1 MTQRIGKENLNECD
15 NDNMSSENNNLLPS
29 ITEHVV
35 QRPPRPPESAMGPYF
50 QFITTDLENMLWIGS
65 VLIFRHVS
73 YEQPTIEFTAK
84 VKVDYDWEILYEDLF
99 DMRAYRINLN
109 IELPK
114 GNADEKINWII
125 NWGDYSTNG
134 QFHIAQYD
142 QKWRGAFFSCNGFD
156 ATVSKEIALG
166 LTYDTVW
173 NHLLS
178 CHEQNP
184 FHLLVW
190 GGDQNYNDFVIDD
203 VPFLQDWSKLEW
215 DKKWT
220 HQFPDESK
228 HEVEQYYFNNYAE
241 HWGRRPEMK
250 KALESIP
257 SVMMWDDHDIYDG
270 AGSYPSIILNC
281 PIMLGL
287 LEIAQK
293 MRLLFQH
300 HTTPEKARK
309 HRLFGYQ
316 GHNFL
321 AQCGPNLALLG
332 ADGRTERDDKTVQ
345 HEKTW
350 DLIFEKLDSDLENV
364 KHLIVL
370 FAVPFTFA
378 RFKMAE
384 SILEA
389 WKKISMRWRNIPF
402 SEHTN
407 SVFGL
412 PEIYDDLV
420 DEWTHE
426 LHIDERN
433 RVLSRF
439 QEIAQKKRIRITFF
453 SGDVH
458 CCGVGR
464 FKTREK
470 NDLSDIND
478 SKLMYQ
484 IISSAIVNR
493 PPPTIVIRVAHFFTA
508 TWYPIADT
516 EERFLDFFTRAPENG
531 ARLFLKKLLPNRNWC
546 YFEQCT
552 TMDSTLTHSI
562 IQTGF
567 LERFF
572 WPIIHFLLLLIG
584 LGWISEW
591 LDRKTTLPV
600 VHRCQKE
607 SSSLSHSTS
616 ELEEEEE
623 TNNLKIQFWLEN
635 NEKKKRGPRFASYEL
650 FIPSLK

>member
-1 MTQRIGKENLNECD
+1 MAERIGKESLNEYDTD
-15 NDNMSSENNNLLPS
+15 NAGSENNDLLQTV
-29 ITEHVV
+29 TEDVV
-35 QRPPRPPESAMGPYF
+35 MRPPRPPEQAMGPYF

-73 YEQPTIEFTAK
+73 YDQPTIEFTTT
-84 VKVDYDWEILYEDLF
+84 VKIDYDWETLYENIF

-109 IELPK
+109 IELPQ
-114 GNADEKINWII
+114 GTGDEKIGWII
-125 NWGDYSTNG
+125 NWGDKTTNG
-134 QFHIAQYD
+134 LFHIAQYD

-156 ATVSKEIALG
+156 ATVSKEVALG
-166 LTYDTVW
+166 LTYNTVW

-178 CHEQNP
+178 CHDENP
-184 FHLLVW
+184 FHLLIW

-203 VPFLQDWSKLEW
+203 VPFLQDWSHLGW

-220 HQFPDESK
+220 HEFSVEGK
-228 HEVEQYYFNNYAE
+228 YEVEQYYFNNYAE
-241 HWGRRPEMK
+241 HWARRPEMI
-250 KALESIP
+250 KALGSIP
-257 SVMMWDDHDIYDG
+257 SLMMWDDHDIYDG
-270 AGSYPSIILNC
+270 AGSYPSLLLNS
-281 PIMLGL
+281 PIMTGL
-287 LEIAQK
+287 LELAQK

-350 DLIFEKLDSDLENV
+350 DIIFEKLDNDLHNV
-364 KHLIVL
+364 KHLIVI
-370 FAVPFTFA
+370 FAVPFSFA

-389 WKKISMRWRNIPF
+389 WKKLSMAWRNIPL
-402 SEHTN
+402 SKQTN

-426 LHIDERN
+426 SHMGERN

-439 QEIAQKKRIRITFF
+439 QQIAQKKKIRITFF

-458 CCGVGR
+458 CCGVSR
-464 FKTREK
+464 FQTREK
-470 NDLSDIND
+470 KDLSDIND

-493 PPPTIVIRVAHFFTA
+493 PPPQIVIRVAHFFTS
-508 TWYPIADT
+508 TWHPIADT
-516 EERFLDFFTRAPENG
+516 EEAFLDFFTQAPENG

-552 TMDSTLTHSI
+552 TMDLTHTNCVI
-562 IQTGF
+562 PTGF
-567 LERFF
+567 LNRYF
-572 WPIIHFLLLLIG
+572 WPFIYFLLLLTG
-584 LGWISEW
+584 LGWIIDW
-591 LDRKTTLPV
+591 IDRKNTSTI
-600 VHRCQKE
+600 VHRNQKE
-607 SSSLSHSTS
+607 LSSSSSHSTS
-616 ELEEEEE
+616 ELEQEE
-623 TNNLKIQFWLEN
+623 NNLKIRFWLEN
-635 NEKKKRGPRFASYEL
+635 NEKKKPGSPFASYEL
-650 FIPSLK
+650 FIPNLK